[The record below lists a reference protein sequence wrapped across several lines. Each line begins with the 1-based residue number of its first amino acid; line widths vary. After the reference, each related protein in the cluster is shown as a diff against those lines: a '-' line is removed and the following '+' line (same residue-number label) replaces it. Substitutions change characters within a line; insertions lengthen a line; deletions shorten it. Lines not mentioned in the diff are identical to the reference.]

1 MAKVQ
6 VNRYVKVIRRSDSSR
21 KHYFQVVLF
30 SENPDDNPRLRT
42 LKQFVLDY
50 ETGSQITASG
60 YAHKLARCLECVVI
74 E

>member
-1 MAKVQ
+1 MTKVQ

-30 SENPDDNPRLRT
+30 SENPDDNPALRT
-42 LKQFVLDY
+42 LKQFPMDY
-50 ETGSQITASG
+50 ETGNRITASG
-60 YAHKLARCLECVVI
+60 YAHRLARCLECMVV